1 MRHSPFVIHMLDVA
15 DTIAAIAVPHAGR
28 ARGIV
33 RVSGPGAIAVVE
45 RCFTSADGR
54 RLCQLRQATALPG
67 TLHIP
72 LADRPS
78 NRLQCDAYTWPGSS
92 SYTRQTTVELH
103 TLGSPPLL
111 QATLRHLCDQGARMA
126 EPGEFTLRAFLAG
139 RIDLTQAEAVLGVID
154 AHGAAALQTALR
166 QLAGGLTQPLAALRS
181 SLIDLLADLEAGLDF
196 VEEDIEFVSRDEV
209 LRRVDNAAAE
219 VQSLIGRLSHRGE
232 AASLPRLVLVGP
244 PNSGKSSLFNALVQQ
259 FGTGRS
265 QPALV
270 SNRAG
275 TTRDFLAAR
284 LALGDIQCELVDTAG
299 IEQASAAS
307 LLNAAAQE
315 LALDQGRR
323 ADLLLRCVDATSQY
337 VDEPSGNSEGVII
350 FTKCDLQSPIGG
362 AGIATSAH
370 TGAGL
375 PALATELRVRT
386 IELAAE
392 EKSGLVAGT
401 SARCA
406 ESLQSAR
413 DGLARLR
420 QLVIESAGDELVAAE
435 LRDVLNHLGRVVGAV
450 YTDDILGQIFGRFCI
465 GK

>member
-1 MRHSPFVIHMLDVA
+1 MLDVA
-15 DTIAAIAVPHAGR
+15 DTIAAIAVPHASG
-28 ARGIV
+28 ARGVV
-33 RVSGPGAIAVVE
+33 RVSGPEAISVVE
-45 RCFTSADGR
+45 RCFTSADGQ
-54 RLCQLRQATALPG
+54 RLCQLRQATALTG
-67 TLHIP
+67 TLRIA

-78 NRLQCDAYTWPGSS
+78 IPLPCDAFVWRGSA
-92 SYTRQTTVELH
+92 SYTRQPTVELH

-154 AHGAAALQTALR
+154 ARGAAALQTALR

-196 VEEDIEFVSRDEV
+196 VEEDIEFVTRDEV
-209 LRRVDNAAAE
+209 LRRVDHVATE

-259 FGTGRS
+259 FGTGTP

-275 TTRDFLAAR
+275 TTRDFLAVR

-307 LLNAAAQE
+307 LLDAAAQE

-323 ADLLLRCVDATSQY
+323 ADLLLQCVDATSQY
-337 VDEPSGNSEGVII
+337 VDEPAGNSEGVII

-375 PALATELRVRT
+375 AALASELRVRA

-435 LRDVLNHLGRVVGAV
+435 LRDILNHLGRVVGTV